1 MRSFIGWPRKSGG
14 KRQGER
20 LFMASERDTVLTQ
33 MVEVITSTVSFGER
47 LSNLVHLLGRYLKV
61 DLALYFALDKTKE
74 TLKLEV
80 SSKGAIPPHI
90 RVEFRTGQGLVGE
103 VAQTRKPKV
112 VYRHQEGV
120 VAANS
125 ALESVH
131 PSFNTLAAFPV
142 ADDNYLYGI
151 LLLVDKAER
160 SFTSAERHLVHLA
173 TLMLAGT
180 VRQAILQE
188 DAKKRIAELSVLF
201 EVGKALSSTVEL
213 DELLERVVS
222 TTAKVINA
230 RGAAL
235 QIIDRVTGEVRVSS
249 QYGQIPTTQIC
260 PGLEGPPQRFLA
272 AEVPYLEGQTTNS
285 QGQVHYHLIVPLAFK
300 GQLHGSLCVFDKLT
314 PNGDYQEFDPENRQL
329 LFTMAGLIVNS
340 LENALTYQQVEDL
353 AERNERMV
361 RNLTALQEISRAM
374 LTTVQKDRLL
384 EIILQ
389 GIVQER
395 GLGFDRGVVLMIDE
409 AEQILKGVKG
419 ARRPERAPALPLSE
433 ALLLPLSD
441 ELPVSD
447 WQIPLRPDLG
457 PLPLAVLQ
465 MRPYH
470 IHQREPRPLA
480 EAYGSYDAQ
489 EFFVVPLVV
498 KDRVTGVIVVDNQAS
513 SRPLEAEPLH
523 ALQMLATQAA
533 LALEN
538 AHLYSTIEANN
549 RELMLIRERMLE
561 SDRLAALSSLASGM
575 AHEIRNPLVSIGG
588 FARRIAKLVEKDSPL
603 RGYVEVIKE
612 EVSRLEKLLREI
624 LDFTGENLSYF
635 GDHDLDQ
642 LIEDTLLLVQRD
654 LEANNIK
661 VVKELTELP
670 RLHCDDRQIKQVF
683 YNLFQNARQA
693 MPHGGTLTIKTY
705 PVEKEDGLY
714 AAAAISDTGGGI
726 PLEVLHNIF
735 SPFFSTKDYGT
746 GLGLSIAQRI
756 VSRHYGQ
763 IEVKNELGKG
773 ATFIVTL
780 PVAKYC
786 LVKDAHRGTA
796 VASAINV
803 PTGGRR

>member
-1 MRSFIGWPRKSGG
+1 
-14 KRQGER
+14 
-20 LFMASERDTVLTQ
+20 MASERDTFLTQ
-33 MVEVITSTVSFGER
+33 LVEVITSTVNFGER
-47 LSNLVHLLGRYLKV
+47 LSNLVHLLGRYLKM
-61 DLALYFALDKTKE
+61 DLALYFALDKSKE
-74 TLKLEV
+74 VLTLQI
-80 SSKGAIPPHI
+80 SSKEAVPPHM
-90 RVEFRTGQGLVGE
+90 RLEFHRGQGVVGE

-112 VYRHQEGV
+112 AYRHQEGV
-120 VAANS
+120 VELNAP
-125 ALESVH
+125 LEKLH
-131 PSFNTLAAFPV
+131 PAFNTLAAFPV
-142 ADDNYLYGI
+142 ADDNFLYGV
-151 LLLVDKAER
+151 LLLVDKGER
-160 SFTSAERHLVHLA
+160 AFSNAERHLVHLA

-180 VRQAILQE
+180 VRQAWLQE
-188 DAKKRIAELSVLF
+188 EAKKRIAELSVLF

-222 TTAKVINA
+222 TTAKVIRA

-235 QIIDRVTGEVRVSS
+235 QIVDRLTGEIRVSS
-249 QYGQIPTTQIC
+249 QYGDIPTTQI
-260 PGLEGPPQRFLA
+260 GPSLPAPSLRPQEKEA
-272 AEVPYLEGQTTNS
+272 PYLEGQTKDS
-285 QGQVHYHLIVPLAFK
+285 QGKVHYHLVVPLTFK
-300 GQLHGSLCVFDKLT
+300 GQLQGTLCVFDKLT

-329 LFTMAGLIVNS
+329 LFTMAGLIVNA
-340 LENALTYQQVEDL
+340 LENALTYQQVETL

-374 LTTVQKDRLL
+374 LTTVQEERLL

-389 GIVQER
+389 GLVQER
-395 GLGFDRGVVLMIDE
+395 GLSFDRAVILMIDE
-409 AEQILKGVKG
+409 ASQLLRGVKG
-419 ARRPERAPALPLSE
+419 ARRPLEGSSLSLSE
-433 ALLLPLSD
+433 ALGQALLN
-441 ELPVSD
+441 ELPVAD

-457 PLPLAVLQ
+457 ALPLAVLQ

-470 IHQREPRPLA
+470 IHQREPASLA
-480 EAYGSYDAQ
+480 PILGAYDAQ

-498 KDRVTGVIVVDNQAS
+498 KDRATGVIVVDNQAS
-513 SRPLEAEPLH
+513 VRPLEAEPLH
-523 ALQMLATQAA
+523 ALQMLATQVA

-588 FARRIAKLVEKDSPL
+588 FARRISKLVDKDSPL
-603 RGYVEVIKE
+603 RGYVEVIQD

-635 GDHDLDQ
+635 GDHNLDQ
-642 LIEDTLLLVQRD
+642 LIEDTLVLVQRD
-654 LEANNIK
+654 LEASNIK
-661 VVKELTELP
+661 VVRELAELP

-683 YNLFQNARQA
+683 YNLFQNARQV
-693 MPHGGTLTIKTY
+693 MLTGGTLTIRTY

-714 AAAAISDTGGGI
+714 AATAITDTGGGI

-735 SPFFSTKDYGT
+735 NPFFSTKDYGT

-773 ATFIVTL
+773 VTFIVTL

-786 LVKDAHRGTA
+786 LVKDANRGA
-796 VASAINV
+796 VAASAINV